1 MYNLAIALL
10 ISLIVNIVLTAL
22 VGLQAWISSLIALA
36 VFAGVY
42 FLATRIV
49 MKKVSGLMDTVQR
62 DLQAGRSEKAI
73 KLLESG
79 MRYAPWQFFIKSQ
92 INAQIGTILFL
103 KRDFA
108 EAFEYLQKGMVRHW
122 VAMGM
127 LGVCY
132 MKRNKIGKMI
142 ETFDKATSAS
152 KKEPMLWAL
161 YAYCLD
167 KVGEHAKAIEALE
180 KGLRRLGGKD
190 ENLQEN
196 LEYLKEG
203 RKMKMK
209 GFGEIWYQFH
219 LESPGTL
226 IKQQTKAIQGRRKIV
241 RR

>member
-1 MYNLAIALL
+1 MYNLALSMA
-10 ISLIVNIVLTAL
+10 ISLVVNILLTAL
-22 VGLQAWISSLIALA
+22 VGLEMWISTLVALV

-42 FLATRIV
+42 FLGTRIV
-49 MKKVSGLMDTVQR
+49 MKKVGELMETVQR

-122 VAMGM
+122 MAMGM

-132 MKRNKIGKMI
+132 MKRNKTAKMI
-142 ETFDKATSAS
+142 ETFEKATAAT
-152 KKEPMLWAL
+152 KKEPMLWGL

-190 ENLQEN
+190 ENLQDN
-196 LEYLKEG
+196 LELLQEG
-203 RKMKMK
+203 KKMKMK
-209 GFGEIWYQFH
+209 GFGELWYQFH